1 MRLAGFYI
9 NYLLIRAKIDHLAL
23 KISEPPSEE
32 SCLSQLQNKATHIN
46 INRNLFI
53 IIIANKLIV
62 CYIYLNIIIKVWLHI
77 RIWLFHP
84 AYSIPAIRI

>member
-9 NYLLIRAKIDHLAL
+9 NYLLIRAKIDHWLS